1 MNLFIASTAKENV
14 NQDLLKEVSNLIN
27 EIAKIPKVNLVF
39 GAYHKGLM
47 KVSYDAFSNNKKDII
62 GVITEYDKKNCKNE
76 KYTKE
81 IVVKTSTERFQKIF
95 SESDLLLLLP
105 GGIGTLSELFSSIE
119 ERKNG
124 VKKKIIIYNY
134 KFFFTPILE
143 ELYNLYREGFI
154 DEPPAE
160 YMIIESDKEK
170 ILSMIKE
177 EI

>member
-81 IVVKTSTERFQKIF
+81 IVVKTSTER
-95 SESDLLLLLP
+95 DLLLFLP